1 MLYPNI
7 NLEILE
13 MALFSTKKQNKK
25 NVLLTWS
32 KL

>member
-1 MLYPNI
+1 
-7 NLEILE
+7 